1 MYTVYLPLRLWV
13 MFQCHEMALSSHE
26 EIVKVLSE
34 LQNVSLPL
42 LLYSVNFILLLRY
55 HIA

>member
-1 MYTVYLPLRLWV
+1 
-13 MFQCHEMALSSHE
+13 MALSSHE

-42 LLYSVNFILLLRY
+42 PPLYHEFHYVNYSITLQSLFAMKKY
-55 HIA
+55 ACD